1 LKVKSYPLY
10 VTSGSKNIIREL
22 QSYKWKKD
30 KNDNVIDEP
39 VKENDDGLDA
49 MRYAIF
55 THLHKPAFQVAVW

>member
-1 LKVKSYPLY
+1 
-10 VTSGSKNIIREL
+10 L

-49 MRYAIF
+49 MRHAIF
-55 THLHKPAFQVAVW
+55 THLHKPQFQVAVW